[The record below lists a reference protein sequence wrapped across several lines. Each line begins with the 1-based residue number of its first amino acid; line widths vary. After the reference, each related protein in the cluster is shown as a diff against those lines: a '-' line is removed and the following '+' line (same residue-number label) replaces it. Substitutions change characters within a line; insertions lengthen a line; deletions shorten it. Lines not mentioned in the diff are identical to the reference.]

1 MKRIYPLSAAK
12 ETVLIQPHNIY
23 GGIKH
28 VYEHKNIPLIRTN
41 KTMTVTSKINHFL
54 ALISNKT
61 SDNMMIIDFLHISI
75 NFFPQ
80 NLIMLNMFIV

>member
-12 ETVLIQPHNIY
+12 ETVLIQPHSIY

-61 SDNMMIIDFLHISI
+61 SDYMMVM
-75 NFFPQ
+75 NFFTHFKNFFSPKF
-80 NLIMLNMFIV
+80 NNA